1 MTLPES
7 AFRDWVGVIHFYCA
21 FKTIVI
27 ATVILRKGG
36 SLLLAF
42 TDIMVKQDCLFVNQ
56 KVGSA

>member
-27 ATVILRKGG
+27 ATVMLRKGG

-42 TDIMVKQDCLFVNQ
+42 TIT
-56 KVGSA
+56 GHHG